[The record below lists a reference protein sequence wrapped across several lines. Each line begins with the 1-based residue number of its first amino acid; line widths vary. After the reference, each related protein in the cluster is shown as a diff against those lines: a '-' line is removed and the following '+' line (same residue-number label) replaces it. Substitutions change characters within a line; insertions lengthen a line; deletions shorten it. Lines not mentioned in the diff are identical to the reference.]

1 MMQIPAH
8 QALLHLT
15 RDTSFVTD
23 VDWNKVQKADVQNI
37 NASTCW

>member
-15 RDTSFVTD
+15 QHKSFVTD
-23 VDWNKVQKADVQNI
+23 VDWNKVPKTDVQNI
-37 NASTCW
+37 NAGTCW